1 MLYAQHIKVGFHP
14 SLFYIDRKCIC
25 LYFVKVE
32 PLLQRGGY
40 GLVEPSRNQRRWNL
54 SPQEHRNLLREKFSY
69 FEYYDTMTSSLRLQ
83 MHQLNFYE
91 TETFQLTFYNCIV
104 SNSVIKK

>member
-40 GLVEPSRNQRRWNL
+40 GLVEHCRNQRRWNL
-54 SPQEHRNLLREKFSY
+54 SPHEHRNLLREKFSY
-69 FEYYDTMTSSLRLQ
+69 FEYYDTMTSSLQLL
-83 MHQLNFYE
+83 MLQLNFYD
-91 TETFQLTFYNCIV
+91 TENVQ
-104 SNSVIKK
+104 